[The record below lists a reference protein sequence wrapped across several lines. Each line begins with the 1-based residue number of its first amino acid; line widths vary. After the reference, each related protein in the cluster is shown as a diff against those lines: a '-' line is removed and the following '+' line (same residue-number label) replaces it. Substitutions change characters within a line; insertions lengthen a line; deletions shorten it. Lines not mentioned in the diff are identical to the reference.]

1 MWNWLIYGALTGG
14 VLAIVGALVL
24 LGARI
29 LQAWRA
35 FKRLRRHGLK
45 ELDRV
50 LTLAET
56 AAEKAE
62 HAMDTTRLEQS
73 LSELRATL
81 ARFAVLREAAGEV
94 GDTIGRFTA
103 FYPRK

>member
-1 MWNWLIYGALTGG
+1 MWNWLIYGALIVG
-14 VLAIVGALVL
+14 VLAIVSALGL

-45 ELDRV
+45 EIDRL

-62 HAMDTTRLEQS
+62 HAADTSRLEKS
-73 LSELRATL
+73 LSDLRATL

-94 GDTIGRFTA
+94 GDTIGRVTA